1 MTTNVP
7 YSLLDMLS
15 GVGTAPE
22 PHPFHEALLHTHTR
36 LQALDADLARRVN
49 GPQPVR
55 GRDAAREA
63 EELVE
68 LFIDLLSTRRQLN
81 YLLAADCCLPPHAL
95 HDQDADQDDVQPAPD
110 AGPSAPCIVAACLRV
125 FDAYGTPDAL
135 SSADLVD
142 GLRHLP
148 GTAEG
153 RWAYQDLTAA
163 RLATLLRPYEVA
175 SRDITLGGRRRKSY
189 RRSALL
195 NAVPA
200 DCAC

>member
-1 MTTNVP
+1 MTTHAS
-7 YSLLDMLS
+7 YSLLDMLA

-22 PHPFHEALLHTHTR
+22 QHPHPYREALLHAHTR

-49 GPQPVR
+49 GPQPAR
-55 GRDAAREA
+55 DRDAAREA
-63 EELVE
+63 EELITLV
-68 LFIDLLSTRRQLN
+68 IDLL
-81 YLLAADCCLPPHAL
+81 AAHCCLPPDTPHE
-95 HDQDADQDDVQPAPD
+95 QEADQDHVQTAATP
-110 AGPSAPCIVAACLRV
+110 GRSGPCIVAGCLRV
-125 FDAYGTPDAL
+125 FDAYGAPDAL
-135 SSADLVD
+135 CSADLVD

-153 RWAYQDLTAA
+153 RWAYRDLTAA

-175 SRDITLGGRRRKSY
+175 SRDLTLGGRRRKSY

-195 NAVPA
+195 NAIPA

>member
-1 MTTNVP
+1 MTTAP

-15 GVGTAPE
+15 GFGTAPE
-22 PHPFHEALLHTHTR
+22 PHPFHEALLQTHTR
-36 LQALDADLARRVN
+36 LRALDVDLARRVN

-68 LFIDLLSTRRQLN
+68 LFIDLLSTRRKLN
-81 YLLAADCCLPPHAL
+81 YLLAADGCLPPRVL
-95 HDQDADQDDVQPAPD
+95 HDQDADQDQPAPD
-110 AGPSAPCIVAACLRV
+110 AGPPAPCIVAACLRV

-135 SSADLVD
+135 CSADLVD
-142 GLRHLP
+142 GLRHVP
-148 GTAEG
+148 GIAEG

-195 NAVPA
+195 NAIPA